1 MHGREL
7 KLNKYGKPSKETFGF
22 ASDRLMS
29 MQSDFEISNIYV
41 IGDNPES
48 DIKGG
53 NMMGFKTILV

>member
-29 MQSDFEISNIYV
+29 M
-41 IGDNPES
+41 
-48 DIKGG
+48 
-53 NMMGFKTILV
+53 